1 MKKVYQ
7 TRMNDSP
14 QDNLVDLLA
23 AVERGE
29 VDAFDRLVAAVY
41 PELKKLAHFQLANE
55 RSGHTLNTTA
65 IVHEAYV
72 RLSVSEGS
80 WTDRRHFLRASSKVM
95 RHLLV
100 DHARKR
106 NSNKRGG
113 GAKVLTL
120 EEDRLINADDSLA
133 VLALEDAIKEIR
145 EIDPRLEE
153 IVECRFFTGLSVSE
167 TAEALGT
174 STRTVERGWQRARAY
189 LLSALD
195 IGDE

>member
-1 MKKVYQ
+1 M
-7 TRMNDSP
+7 TGSP
-14 QDNLVDLLA
+14 QDNLLDLLA

-29 VDAFDRLVAAVY
+29 PDAFDQLVAAVY
-41 PELKKLAHFQLANE
+41 PELKKLAHFQLADE
-55 RSGHTLNTTA
+55 RQGHTLNTTA

-72 RLSVSEGS
+72 RLSGS
-80 WTDRRHFLRASSKVM
+80 TGNWTDRRHFLRACSKVM

-106 NSNKRGG
+106 NTDKRGG

-120 EEDRLINADDSLA
+120 EENRLINADDSLA
-133 VLALEDAIKEIR
+133 VLALEDAIKEIG

-153 IVECRFFTGLSVSE
+153 IIECRFFTGLSVSE

-174 STRTVERGWQRARAY
+174 SKRTVERGWQRARAY
-189 LLSALD
+189 LLSALE

>member
-1 MKKVYQ
+1 
-7 TRMNDSP
+7 MNDSA

-23 AVERGE
+23 AIERGE
-29 VDAFDRLVAAVY
+29 PDAFDHLVAAVY
-41 PELKKLAHFQLANE
+41 PELKKLAHFQLADE

-72 RLSVSEGS
+72 RMSGSDGS
-80 WTDRRHFLRASSKVM
+80 WTDRGHFLRASSKVM

-106 NSNKRGG
+106 NTDKRGG
-113 GAKVLTL
+113 GIKALTL
-120 EEDRLINADDSLA
+120 EENQLINADDSLA
-133 VLALEDAIKEIR
+133 VLALEDAIREIG

-153 IVECRFFTGLSVSE
+153 IVECRFFTGLDVSD

-189 LLSALD
+189 LLNALD
-195 IGDE
+195 IGDP